1 MNRQVLII
9 EDDKLNCLL
18 HRKICT
24 KAGLPEPL
32 VFYNGKEA
40 LDYIEEELS
49 DAIELLILLDINMP
63 VMNGWEF
70 LDNLPAVRHSAN
82 TFIAIVSSSFSEADR
97 ARAQQYNLVQ
107 EYFVKPF
114 SIVQLRKLV
123 NQPFLNVFKEA

>member
-9 EDDKLNCLL
+9 EDNKLNCLL
-18 HRKICT
+18 HKKICT
-24 KAGLPEPL
+24 KAGLQEPV

-40 LDYIEEELS
+40 LDYIEDQLS
-49 DAIELLILLDINMP
+49 DAIDLLILLDINMP

-70 LDNLPAVRHSAN
+70 LDNLPSVRNSAN

-97 ARAQQYNLVQ
+97 AKAQQYNLVQ

-114 SIVQLRKLV
+114 SIAQLSQLV
-123 NQPFLNVFKEA
+123 KEPFLNEFKVA